1 MFRGPSDVIHDLH
14 AKYETAVN
22 KAERVAEE
30 AIKFTAESL
39 NEQVQFQ
46 FEIFRTRKPLTIG
59 DKRIILKNY
68 FRDSARVKTQ
78 CWGAHSSSGT
88 MTGGS
93 LP

>member
-46 FEIFRTRKPLTIG
+46 LETFIQTRKPLTSV
-59 DKRIILKNY
+59 DK
-68 FRDSARVKTQ
+68 
-78 CWGAHSSSGT
+78 
-88 MTGGS
+88 
-93 LP
+93 